1 VKLIDFKDS
10 GIRIDDI
17 GHATNVRYAALELA
31 ENGNLLDYVVDKSMN
46 DKIVRYYFRQL
57 LQSIEFMHN
66 EGICHRDLKLE
77 NILLDQ
83 SYNIKV
89 SDFGF
94 ATSLRGSNSDNQLYE
109 CKGTL
114 RYMAPEIFKGSG
126 YLGRS
131 VDIFALG
138 VMLFSMKTGRPPFMR
153 MASLQDSLYFLLQS
167 YQYEGYWL
175 MWDSFA
181 QQSGFELPLS
191 FKNLFVAMVCYYP
204 NSRLSLTDILRTEW
218 MLGEIASE
226 KEVQLYMKNLQKQ
239 MKESDQVQFGKQE
252 NAQSNIIV
260 NMKNDQE
267 FDVKEASDV
276 INEVNQI
283 QKKYRGKVM
292 HEEIEGELDLEDDDG
307 FDLGDEM
314 EEQEGSDKDIEDYEE
329 FTGHQKEEGK
339 EDQ

>member
-1 VKLIDFKDS
+1 
-10 GIRIDDI
+10 
-17 GHATNVRYAALELA
+17 
-31 ENGNLLDYVVDKSMN
+31 
-46 DKIVRYYFRQL
+46 
-57 LQSIEFMHN
+57 
-66 EGICHRDLKLE
+66 
-77 NILLDQ
+77 
-83 SYNIKV
+83 
-89 SDFGF
+89 
-94 ATSLRGSNSDNQLYE
+94 
-109 CKGTL
+109 
-114 RYMAPEIFKGSG
+114 
-126 YLGRS
+126 
-131 VDIFALG
+131 
-138 VMLFSMKTGRPPFMR
+138 
-153 MASLQDSLYFLLQS
+153 
-167 YQYEGYWL
+167 
-175 MWDSFA
+175 
-181 QQSGFELPLS
+181 
-191 FKNLFVAMVCYYP
+191 
-204 NSRLSLTDILRTEW
+204 

-260 NMKNDQE
+260 NMKNYQE

-329 FTGHQKEEGK
+329 FTGHQKEEEKK